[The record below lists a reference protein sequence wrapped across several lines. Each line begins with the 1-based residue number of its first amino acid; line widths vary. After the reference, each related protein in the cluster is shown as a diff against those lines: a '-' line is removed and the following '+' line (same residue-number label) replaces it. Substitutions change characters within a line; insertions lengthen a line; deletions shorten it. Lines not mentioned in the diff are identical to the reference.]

1 MTMNEDNIYL
11 LFCYLIFGLTLLIM
25 TIRSKHRLK
34 TVGINMFI
42 SWLYSG
48 YFIYNLTFNSYSGK
62 SLAWLIFLMF
72 AIGLHWII
80 NIVGIL
86 LSFKKK

>member
-11 LFCYLIFGLTLLIM
+11 LFCYLIFGLTLLIL

-34 TVGINMFI
+34 TAGINLFI
-42 SWLYSG
+42 SALYSG
-48 YFIYNLTFNSYSGK
+48 YFIYNLTFNSFSGT